1 MDLAQG
7 SPADNFGAASAS
19 ASAGA
24 GPRRRAALRSHPA
37 FAPGLGVWG
46 AGLGAVIVMV
56 LPAAASEAFAGV
68 VPGDLAPPAARFA
81 LAGCAALLLGLVA
94 YGAGRVLARQGRAA
108 APRAAAGSDK
118 LRPIDPARE
127 LGSESLDA
135 PLPAGLFA
143 DDDWRDDLGDDSDQD
158 DADWLPEPQSEA
170 ELAQEAATELSSA
183 RAAPSDEHAPPR
195 AFDLAGFAALEGRYA
210 VWVEEP
216 AVLAPAPTDHAP
228 EPEPELE
235 PEPEPEPEFE
245 PNPDPA
251 LVSAIARLRAVPATE
266 LSLCEMVER
275 FAAALQDYRTAL
287 EAREGEDESREARE
301 AVLHEA
307 LGALGRITG
316 EGLAAQDEAPTP
328 DGPARRAQLWAE
340 ANALHDQRGAA

>member
-7 SPADNFGAASAS
+7 SPAETLGAAPASAS
-19 ASAGA
+19 ASVAA
-24 GPRRRAALRSHPA
+24 AVGPRKRAALPSHPA

-46 AGLGAVIVMV
+46 AGLGAAIVMV
-56 LPAAASEAFAGV
+56 LPAAASEAFAGM
-68 VPGDLAPPAARFA
+68 VPGDLAPPAARLA

-94 YGAGRVLARQGRAA
+94 FGAGRVLARQGRAA
-108 APRAAAGSDK
+108 TGSDK

-127 LGSESLDA
+127 LGSDSLDA

-143 DDDWRDDLGDDSDQD
+143 GDDRADDGAQD
-158 DADWLPEPQSEA
+158 DADWLPEPPPEA
-170 ELAQEAATELSSA
+170 ELAQEAATELAAA
-183 RAAPSDEHAPPR
+183 RDAPGDEPAPPR
-195 AFDLAGFAALEGRYA
+195 AFDLAGFAALEGRNA

-216 AVLAPAPTDHAP
+216 AALIEAPADHA
-228 EPEPELE
+228 LE
-235 PEPEPEPEFE
+235 PEPEPEPELE

-251 LVSAIARLRAVPATE
+251 LVSAIARLRAVPPNE

-316 EGLAAQDEAPTP
+316 EGLAAQGEAASAS
-328 DGPARRAQLWAE
+328 GPARRAQLWAE
-340 ANALHDQRGAA
+340 ASAMHDQRGAA